1 MPLGRLNDGLG
12 RPNKNKN
19 TLLRLLGRSTHFKR
33 LSLPT
38 PTHHTKIVRSHQ
50 QARHNADRRSLTS
63 SPSNTTTMSLT
74 SNSWLRGQTHVRA
87 QTHPCRVGVHLRRR
101 PPATPLAVAFQT
113 DAYRT
118 DDASP
123 ACITPLRRLAND
135 PFAVVSPERGFL
147 PSRDPLQRC
156 DRSLVCCCVCV
167 GYD

>member
-12 RPNKNKN
+12 RPNKN
-19 TLLRLLGRSTHFKR
+19 TLFDYLVVEHTSNASHSPHT
-33 LSLPT
+33 T
-38 PTHHTKIVRSHQ
+38 QHTKIARSHQ
-50 QARHNADRRSLTS
+50 RARHNEDRRSLKS
-63 SPSNTTTMSLT
+63 PPSNTTTMSLS

-87 QTHPCRVGVHLRRR
+87 QTRHVACRVGVHLRRR